1 MKVFLSLDDQNR
13 IASQIKKEI
22 QELKDKLRVPGY
34 LSSAE
39 KEHVIRDITS
49 VTSRIDLS
57 DKLPMPLKLFAA
69 QHDIVL

>member
-1 MKVFLSLDDQNR
+1 MKVFLSLEDQNR

-22 QELKDKLRVPGY
+22 QELKDKLRVPGRI
-34 LSSAE
+34 SSSE

-69 QHDIVL
+69 QHNIVL